1 MDAIEIEV
9 EAAIV
14 PPPEANAHMLW
25 VAQVPSDDDV
35 PEAMIHGQAAAVAV
49 ATVMIPIRPCR
60 VRTAMMKLHDVNAD
74 EERTNGNERSP
85 RGTAAPRNDANA
97 RRRTDGG
104 ELV

>member
-1 MDAIEIEV
+1 MDAIEA
-9 EAAIV
+9 EAAIDAIV

-25 VAQVPSDDDV
+25 VAQVNDDNV

-49 ATVMIPIRPCR
+49 ATVMIPIRPYR
-60 VRTAMMKLHDVNAD
+60 VRTAMMKLHNVNAD

>member
-1 MDAIEIEV
+1 MDAIEAEAAI

-35 PEAMIHGQAAAVAV
+35 PEAMILGQVAVAV
-49 ATVMIPIRPCR
+49 AAIPIRPCR

-74 EERTNGNERSP
+74 EERTNGNKRSP